1 MNERGGS
8 VEDEQR
14 VNSGA
19 YLLVPIKPLTTAA
32 PTVKMMRSQMMPPG
46 MKVRMPK
53 PRMTQTTIVKISRL
67 RKTPVSGLMD
77 LLIAVFLMR

>member
-1 MNERGGS
+1 MKKGGS
-8 VEDEQR
+8 VEGEQSR

-32 PTVKMMRSQMMPPG
+32 PTVKTMRSQMMPPG

-67 RKTPVSGLMD
+67 RKTLVSGLMD